1 MGVAHVTHSLTLND
15 IRSFFKADADE
26 NNGIPMV
33 NFDLTSDQ
41 LTLPN
46 APLIESRFSFPAM
59 FALDHVLS
67 NMDDE
72 SYDLKGLSAMDRLA
86 HNLHQQETWAR
97 AASIYKRKVKS
108 NARHMTQRTTLC
120 TCLRDNFDGL
130 ITEHLEE
137 VAEYIRKE
145 PPMEN
150 TGKSYLLASST
161 KHLG

>member
-1 MGVAHVTHSLTLND
+1 MG
-15 IRSFFKADADE
+15 
-26 NNGIPMV
+26 
-33 NFDLTSDQ
+33 
-41 LTLPN
+41 PN
-46 APLIESRFSFPAM
+46 APLIESNFSFPAM

-97 AASIYKRKVKS
+97 AAPIYKRKAKS
-108 NARHMTQRTTLC
+108 NANHMAKRIDLC
-120 TCLRDNFDGL
+120 NCLKKNFDDL

-145 PPMEN
+145 HDERTAHGEHGEEIPPSITSE
-150 TGKSYLLASST
+150 ASWIT
-161 KHLG
+161 WKNMT